1 MNDLSPWRIRRLAGN
16 DEIQPE
22 FSQAAEPD
30 EIPLSL
36 SYYWDIFVKR
46 RNVILPIFLVVF
58 AAGAY
63 FALSAT
69 TLYTA
74 TATMKIE
81 PQTPRVTGVGELQ
94 PLELGGVYD
103 YHKTQFALL
112 QSRALA
118 ARVITGLNLEANT
131 TFTNANIVTPNPA
144 PHVMSWILRPLRFV
158 SSYITLLFKSESKTV
173 ESYPTE
179 QTALSDHLEPELE
192 VSPSLID
199 QYLGLLAVAPIEKT
213 RLVSIQ
219 FATPDPALSQAL

>member
-36 SYYWDIFVKR
+36 SYYWNILVKR

-58 AAGAY
+58 ATGAY

-74 TATMKIE
+74 TAMMKIE

-94 PLELGGVYD
+94 PLGLSGEREYD
-103 YHKTQFALL
+103 YYKTQFALL
-112 QSRALA
+112 RSRALA
-118 ARVITGLNLEANT
+118 DRVITEIG
-131 TFTNANIVTPNPA
+131 
-144 PHVMSWILRPLRFV
+144 
-158 SSYITLLFKSESKTV
+158 
-173 ESYPTE
+173 
-179 QTALSDHLEPELE
+179 LE
-192 VSPSLID
+192 VNKEFNT
-199 QYLGLLAVAPIEKT
+199 ATIENT
-213 RLVSIQ
+213 
-219 FATPDPALSQAL
+219 